1 MTLCRGG
8 VTTDAMEWLKL
19 GLDSTLEAPGR
30 DRTRGRI
37 RGHGEVPRF
46 RALLVEVKPLLLL
59 VCLFT
64 LIGYLVTMELVE
76 LSV

>member
-1 MTLCRGG
+1 MW
-8 VTTDAMEWLKL
+8 DE
-19 GLDSTLEAPGR
+19 STLEAPGR
-30 DRTRGRI
+30 DRTGSCI

-59 VCLFT
+59 VCLLFS
-64 LIGYLVTMELVE
+64 LGWISVYNGAVE